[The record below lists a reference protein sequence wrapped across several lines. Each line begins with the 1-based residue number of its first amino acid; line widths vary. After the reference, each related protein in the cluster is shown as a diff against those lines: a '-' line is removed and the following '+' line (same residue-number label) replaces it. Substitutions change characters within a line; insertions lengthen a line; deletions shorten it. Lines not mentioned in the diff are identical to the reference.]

1 MRDLFNGA
9 PHSSAVSETDSFR
22 WVVGVFSGNGA
33 IEIIRRANKRDLR
46 TFYPVRKTL
55 NGEYAPLWRSYLFIE
70 FREAVTINLC
80 RTTANFIKMVS
91 ERDEDGVAHPVLVR
105 KNSIDESLRLMT
117 QGKFDNVTFKRNF
130 HGRGTIVRIIG
141 GAMAEQRAK
150 LEMDVT
156 PEMIG
161 SHKVLIDIN
170 GIKAKIELHKLAL

>member
-1 MRDLFNGA
+1 VIDLFTPRTNG
-9 PHSSAVSETDSFR
+9 HNRLSALEDPFR

-33 IEIIRRANKRDLR
+33 VEIIRRANKRDLR
-46 TFYPVRKTL
+46 TFYPVRTTV
-55 NGEYAPLWRSYLFIE
+55 NGESAPLWRSYLFIE

-141 GAMAEQRAK
+141 GAMAEQRAR
-150 LEMDVT
+150 LEVDVT
-156 PEMIG
+156 T
-161 SHKVLIDIN
+161 DDR
-170 GIKAKIELHKLAL
+170 